1 MRATPQVID
10 LIESAWSYRKHYVTI
25 RGRTTFLSPTRRI
38 AGSQAHGP
46 TGGAGAH
53 GALALALDTRFPHTA
68 YKSVPRATLIRST
81 NGH

>member
-1 MRATPQVID
+1 MALLVQVCDLID
-10 LIESAWSYRKHYVTI
+10 LPLSHKKHYVTI
-25 RGRTTFLSPTRRI
+25 RSRTAFLSLTRHV